1 MTSEPEPIATVE
13 PDEPQGEI
21 SLGILENLIGFRI
34 RRIQNHLSRSFNALL
49 NRDEIRPG
57 VFSALA
63 LISANPGMSQKTLA
77 REVGFDKATIVA
89 ILDNMERLDWT
100 MRQRSKTDRRRHLLF
115 VTPVGE
121 KALNEMT
128 ALARDN
134 EAGDQCFA
142 DRCRTPDPAGPARQ
156 AVQALLRR
164 PLRIGDLTP
173 PIGSR
178 ALSERLASTRNNAAS
193 TNPNETTTK
202 AVCSPDAEACAQAPA
217 RVSAAPLGAR
227 PPGQDA

>member
-1 MTSEPEPIATVE
+1 MTSEPAPIANAE

-89 ILDNMERLDWT
+89 ILDNMERLGWT

-115 VTPVGE
+115 VTSVGE
-121 KALNEMT
+121 AALKEMT
-128 ALARDN
+128 GLARDN
-134 EAGDQCFA
+134 EAAINASLTDA
-142 DRCRTPDPAGPARQ
+142 ERQ
-156 AVQALLRR
+156 TLQALLDK
-164 PLRIGDLTP
+164 LYKHCFVDI
-173 PIGSR
+173 
-178 ALSERLASTRNNAAS
+178 
-193 TNPNETTTK
+193 
-202 AVCSPDAEACAQAPA
+202 AE
-217 RVSAAPLGAR
+217 
-227 PPGQDA
+227 